1 MFLVP
6 TFGSSITFLFV
17 FVVVFF
23 CFLFFVCFFSKHTV
37 IEELRVDIKSYH
49 GRYTDSS
56 YSCFKYDHLLF
67 SKI

>member
-17 FVVVFF
+17 CVVF
-23 CFLFFVCFFSKHTV
+23 FLFFVFCLFFSKHTV
-37 IEELRVDIKSYH
+37 IEDLRVDIKSYH
-49 GRYTDSS
+49 GRNTDSS